1 MNIHT
6 VMWDQTKSTIWYP
19 PSFIYPTADF
29 HVGSSQWHPCG
40 PLSPAFPQDQKCMLQ
55 TNSILTYTS
64 GGFLTSFLTVQA
76 LRSSQELPPN
86 AGLSDF
92 SAPSMLELLGSQG
105 WQWKDGGSVFS
116 IMVMVSQFRRRHVCP
131 TVFFGDLRV
140 TSRICHFCLSCGVFY

>member
-6 VMWDQTKSTIWYP
+6 VMWDQTKRTIWYP

-105 WQWKDGGSVFS
+105 WQ
-116 IMVMVSQFRRRHVCP
+116 
-131 TVFFGDLRV
+131 
-140 TSRICHFCLSCGVFY
+140 